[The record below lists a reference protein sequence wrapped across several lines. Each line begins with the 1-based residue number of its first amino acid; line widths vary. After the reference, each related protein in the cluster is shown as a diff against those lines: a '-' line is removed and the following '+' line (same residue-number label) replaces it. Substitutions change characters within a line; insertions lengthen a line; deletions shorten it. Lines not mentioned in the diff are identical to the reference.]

1 MFSTLK
7 RIFNSEK
14 SAATASISVVAE
26 KGRHLSPE
34 LSSGTGAGSAD
45 NDNSGLSLEAA
56 DFLLAL
62 MSGELAYDINKFSMS
77 ERSFLTSSVRKLK
90 QNEFDIPMLP
100 EAVLSIRKLLSDP
113 HAQVNDFIKII
124 QPDLTL
130 SAELLK
136 LANSPYLGFTYPTL
150 DLKQAVTRVGF
161 SQLTGL
167 ATMLSMRSRILN
179 NNMFQH
185 EITWIMNLSMAMAR
199 LCQQLAPELETTPE
213 EAFTLGLL
221 HHVEY
226 LAVLGEA
233 SQFLVLHQGAIISRQ
248 ALIENISRIGPAL
261 HTLIENS
268 WGLGGASQVRLTVDA
283 EGTKKLE
290 MSDLQGRRQLL
301 DTLQQLLIETWR
313 HNNPL
318 YDPTETRPGTAM
330 KSVSFQDTGLRA
342 ATVKN
347 AIEKAIA

>member
-1 MFSTLK
+1 MFSTFK
-7 RIFNSEK
+7 RMFSSEK
-14 SAATASISVVAE
+14 SVPTAPIPASAVKSRPLPQE
-26 KGRHLSPE
+26 T
-34 LSSGTGAGSAD
+34 SSGTSTCSD
-45 NDNSGLSLEAA
+45 DDPSVLSLEAA

-90 QNEFDIPMLP
+90 QNEYDIPMLP
-100 EAVLSIRKLLSDP
+100 DAALSIRKILSDP
-113 HAQVNDFIKII
+113 NAQANDFIDII
-124 QPDLTL
+124 QSDPTL

-136 LANSPYLGFTYPTL
+136 LANSSYLGFTYPTL

-167 ATMLSMRSRILN
+167 VTMLSMRSRILKN
-179 NNMFQH
+179 NVFQH
-185 EITWIMNLSMAMAR
+185 EIAWVMDLSMAMAR
-199 LCQQLAPELETTPE
+199 LCQQLAPELETAPE

-226 LAVLGEA
+226 LVVLGEA
-233 SQFLVLHQGAIISRQ
+233 SQFLSMNQGSTISRQ

-261 HTLIENS
+261 HTLISNS
-268 WGLGGASQVRLTVDA
+268 WGLGGASQVRLVVDA

-290 MSDLQGRRQLL
+290 VSDLQGRRQLL

-318 YDPTETRPGTAM
+318 YDPTETRPCDSM
-330 KSVSFQDTGLRA
+330 KTVSFEDTGFRVA
-342 ATVKN
+342 SVKK
-347 AIEKAIA
+347 AIEKAISI